1 MYTDT
6 TVEKDTNTLSH
17 CDRVPSFK
25 FATSQFQTASNEVS
39 KSVLLYDVLINW
51 VNNVQ
56 NCLNDT
62 KNQ

>member
-51 VNNVQ
+51 VNNV
-56 NCLNDT
+56 
-62 KNQ
+62 